1 LIAFAARAADLPALP
16 AGMAGVMVAREGAA
30 PLGWTALQDRDG
42 LVRQRYDGRA
52 GTAYLIRPDRY
63 VAARWR
69 RPDARELAAALQRA
83 TGQG

>member
-1 LIAFAARAADLPALP
+1 
-16 AGMAGVMVAREGAA
+16 MVAREGAA
-30 PLGWTALQDRDG
+30 PPGWMAVQDRDG

-69 RPDARELAAALQRA
+69 RPNGRELAAALRRA
-83 TGQG
+83 TGHG